1 MREPPRVM
9 PLVRQVDCACSR
21 PLWPYSVRSL
31 DQDLVAQGR
40 QSFLNAVERATS
52 LICPILTHRGQ
63 LADMR
68 ALRGFGN
75 FVLDWIAIHYRTIQQ
90 FESGRWPFSLAI
102 ACCPDRCPSTSSCP
116 TTWHPRFQ
124 MLPGPHE
131 SLA

>member
-1 MREPPRVM
+1 MAAVREPPRVM

-52 LICPILTHRGQ
+52 LICPILTDRGR

-68 ALRGFGN
+68 TLRGFGN
-75 FVLDWIAIHYRTIQQ
+75 FVLDWMAIQYRTI
-90 FESGRWPFSLAI
+90 LLN
-102 ACCPDRCPSTSSCP
+102 C
-116 TTWHPRFQ
+116 
-124 MLPGPHE
+124 
-131 SLA
+131 

>member
-52 LICPILTHRGQ
+52 LICPILTDRGR

-68 ALRGFGN
+68 TLRGFGN
-75 FVLDWIAIHYRTIQQ
+75 FVLDWMAIQYRTIREYIINQMGCGLGLT
-90 FESGRWPFSLAI
+90 FSATAGAKTPFFCS
-102 ACCPDRCPSTSSCP
+102 
-116 TTWHPRFQ
+116 
-124 MLPGPHE
+124 
-131 SLA
+131 